1 MVNRFNDKLS
11 LPSQSLSLL
20 SGRSFAVNSHDLVIR
35 KFPRTRMYIFVRR
48 KRSRGL
54 LWATD
59 DGFVF
64 VKRRIQNNGNG
75 SHAAEFGD
83 QLMVKRIAVGM
94 DGLQTAVPVNVTDG
108 RNKGAFFRS
117 YLEYL
122 HHEWNVVVLL
132 EPFQPLFRS

>member
-1 MVNRFNDKLS
+1 MVNRFNNKLS

-75 SHAAEFGD
+75 SHAAEFRD
-83 QLMVKRIAVGM
+83 HLIVKRIRVGM
-94 DGLQTAVPVNVTDG
+94 DGLQTAKSVHLTNSR
-108 RNKGAFFRS
+108 RNRA
-117 YLEYL
+117 L
-122 HHEWNVVVLL
+122 
-132 EPFQPLFRS
+132 FQGGFGIPPS